1 MASLPSHVQNV
12 RSLYKRILVLHR
24 MLPLHFKALGD
35 QYVKEEFRRHKN
47 ASPQEAKLFMEEWEC
62 QNKTL
67 MGSLDNFDGWFLCNL
82 CHPYKGSLRVGSLS
96 FLALVYATLLWKQA
110 NEKLHSSGG
119 KGIFGASL
127 SQEKLNCFREEQIGQ
142 LFELMQETTKQK
154 HQFDVIE
161 DGQK

>member
-62 QNKTL
+62 QNETL

-96 FLALVYATLLWKQA
+96 FLAL
-110 NEKLHSSGG
+110 
-119 KGIFGASL
+119 
-127 SQEKLNCFREEQIGQ
+127 KLNCFREEQIGQ

>member
-47 ASPQEAKLFMEEWEC
+47 ASPQEAKLFMEEWE
-62 QNKTL
+62 
-67 MGSLDNFDGWFLCNL
+67 
-82 CHPYKGSLRVGSLS
+82 
-96 FLALVYATLLWKQA
+96 VYASLLWKQA